1 MSQHNR
7 INEESLYKLMGD
19 IDPDI
24 IADAAKPVPLRQKRG
39 FKIAL
44 IAAVLAFCML
54 LTPVAGAF
62 ALAAIY
68 VRNSTTPGGDDEGT
82 TENDKTGIFSGGLVG
97 ELVGGVNWG
106 ALGDAIGKDGNVD
119 WGAVFD
125 ALQGKDPTSSE
136 TIGLVGYEAVK
147 QDDGSMK
154 IVHFTAPNNETVIEI
169 PETIAGTKVTAI
181 GAGAFCD
188 NNRITHVS
196 IPDTVTLIEH
206 NAFTNC
212 ANLLTVD
219 MSDYV
224 NEIGIGA
231 FEGCTSLTSVDL
243 PSSLRYI
250 GDNAFANCENLTGIS
265 IPDGITR
272 IPDYAFY
279 GTAITEVTIPYSV
292 QEIGY
297 YAFANCAELSTV
309 TFGSA
314 VAISYIFGVEYIGA
328 GAFEGTAISSITFPA
343 TLTDI
348 YDIDFKECMN
358 LESVIFEGNAPSV
371 HHVPSDDKSAPDN
384 KNAPDYTVYYMFSA
398 QGFSEPE
405 WNGYACKLL
414 EYQTDSYVKTTMQR
428 RYSLVPW
435 LRQEIIPDVTQPA
448 SQAVTVLDSYN
459 RYQAYADVLP
469 GTHYS
474 REYFQEYAIVLIKVK
489 HTSYEQV
496 TGLAGIGG
504 QLYTTGGIYYL
515 SLNPVVTM
523 EYTANDVDAP
533 GGNEALNDVRYTYV
547 VAEVRRSDIRT
558 DDVTRVGEVIVYD
571 KDTQSESVYHRGL
584 LDFMNDRNPKDGK

>member
-1 MSQHNR
+1 MRKDTR
-7 INEESLYKLMGD
+7 INEEALYELIGD

-39 FKIAL
+39 FKLAV

-68 VRNSTTPGGDDEGT
+68 VGSSTTPGGDNQGT

-136 TIGLVGYEAVK
+136 TIGIVGYEAVK
-147 QDDGSMK
+147 MDDGSMK

-169 PETIAGTKVTAI
+169 PENISGIKVTAI

-196 IPDTVTLIEH
+196 IPDTVTLIEN

-224 NEIGIGA
+224 NGIGIGA
-231 FEGCTSLTSVDL
+231 FEGCTSLTAIDL
-243 PSSLRYI
+243 PSTLQYI
-250 GDNAFANCENLTGIS
+250 GDNAFANCKNLTGIS

-279 GTAITEVTIPYSV
+279 GTAITEVTIPSSV
-292 QEIGY
+292 LEIGY
-297 YAFANCAELSTV
+297 YAFANCSELSTV

-358 LESVIFEGNAPSV
+358 LESVIFVGNAPYV

-384 KNAPDYTVYYMFSA
+384 KNAPDYTVYYMIGA
-398 QGFSEPE
+398 QGFAEPE

-523 EYTANDVDAP
+523 EYTATDVDSP
-533 GGNEALNDVRYTYV
+533 TGNENDVRYTYV

-571 KDTQSESVYHRGL
+571 RDTQSESVYHRGL

>member
-1 MSQHNR
+1 MKQDK
-7 INEESLYKLMGD
+7 LYELMGD
-19 IDPDI
+19 IDPEI

-39 FKIAL
+39 FKLAL

-68 VRNSTTPGGDDEGT
+68 IGSNATQGDEDT
-82 TENDKTGIFSGGLVG
+82 TEQGKDNILSGGLVG
-97 ELVGGVNWG
+97 ELIGGVNWG

-119 WGAVFD
+119 WGAIFD
-125 ALQGKDPTSSE
+125 VLQGKEPASSE
-136 TIGLVGYEAVK
+136 TIGIVSYEAVK
-147 QDDGSMK
+147 LDDGSMK

-169 PETIAGTKVTAI
+169 PENISGIKVTAI

-196 IPDTVTLIEH
+196 IPDTVTLIEN

-212 ANLLTVD
+212 SNLLTVD

-224 NEIGIGA
+224 TEIGIGA
-231 FEGCTSLTSVDL
+231 FEGCLSLTSIDL
-243 PSSLRYI
+243 PQTLQYI
-250 GDNAFANCENLTGIS
+250 GERAFAYCGNLTNIRIPEGIGY
-265 IPDGITR
+265 IPDK
-272 IPDYAFY
+272 AFCN
-279 GTAITEVTIPYSV
+279 TAITEITIPSSV
-292 QEIGY
+292 QTIGD
-297 YAFANCAELSTV
+297 YAFAWCTELGSV
-309 TFGSA
+309 TFET
-314 VAISYIFGVEYIGA
+314 AINSNAAGIKYIGA
-328 GAFEGTAISSITFPA
+328 SAFESTAITSITFPS
-343 TLTDI
+343 TLTDL

-358 LESVIFEGNAPSV
+358 LESVIFEGNAPTV
-371 HHVPSDDKSAPDN
+371 HKSPSADKSAPDN
-384 KNAPDYTVYYMFSA
+384 KNAPDYTVYYMMGS

-405 WNGYACKLL
+405 WNGYACRLL

-435 LRQEIIPDVTQPA
+435 LRVEIIPNVTHPA

-469 GTHYS
+469 GDHYNH
-474 REYFQEYAIVLIKVK
+474 EYFQEYAIVLVKVK
-489 HTSYEQV
+489 HTSDEHV

-504 QLYTTGGIYYL
+504 QLYTTGGIYYV
-515 SLNPVVTM
+515 SLNPVVKM
-523 EYTANDVDAP
+523 EYTATDVDAP
-533 GGNEALNDVRYTYV
+533 GGNENDVRYTYV

-558 DDVTRVGEVIVYD
+558 DNVSRVGEVIVYD

>member
-1 MSQHNR
+1 MKQDK
-7 INEESLYKLMGD
+7 LYELMGD

-39 FKIAL
+39 FKLAL
-44 IAAVLAFCML
+44 IAAVLAFCIL

-68 VRNSTTPGGDDEGT
+68 IGSNATQGDEDT
-82 TENDKTGIFSGGLVG
+82 TEQGKDNILSGGLVG
-97 ELVGGVNWG
+97 ELIGGVNWG
-106 ALGDAIGKDGNVD
+106 ALDEAIGKDGNVD
-119 WGAVFD
+119 WGAIFD
-125 ALQGKDPTSSE
+125 ALQGKDPASSE
-136 TIGLVGYEAVK
+136 TIGIVGYEAVK
-147 QDDGSMK
+147 LDDGSMK
-154 IVHFTAPNNETVIEI
+154 IVHFTTPNNETVIEI
-169 PETIAGTKVTAI
+169 PETISGAKVTAI
-181 GAGAFCD
+181 GKGAFSD
-188 NNRITHVS
+188 NGSVTHVS
-196 IPDTVTLIEH
+196 IPDTVTLIES

-212 ANLLTVD
+212 FNLLTVD

-224 NEIGIGA
+224 TEIGIGA
-231 FEGCTSLTSVDL
+231 FEGCLSLTSIDL
-243 PSSLRYI
+243 PQTLQYI
-250 GDNAFANCENLTGIS
+250 GERAFAYCGTLTNVRIPEGIGY
-265 IPDGITR
+265 IPDK
-272 IPDYAFY
+272 AFCN
-279 GTAITEVTIPYSV
+279 TAITEITIPSSV
-292 QEIGY
+292 QTIGD
-297 YAFANCAELSTV
+297 YAFAWCTELGSV
-309 TFGSA
+309 TFET
-314 VAISYIFGVEYIGA
+314 AINSNAAGIKYIGA
-328 GAFEGTAISSITFPA
+328 SAFESTAITSITFPY
-343 TLTDI
+343 TLTDL

-358 LESVIFEGNAPSV
+358 LESVIFEGNAPTV
-371 HHVPSDDKSAPDN
+371 HKSPSADKSAPDN
-384 KNAPDYTVYYMFSA
+384 KNAPDYTVYYMFGA

-405 WNGYACKLL
+405 WNGYACKPL

-469 GTHYS
+469 GDHYNH
-474 REYFQEYAIVLIKVK
+474 EYFQEYAIVLIKVK

-496 TGLAGIGG
+496 SGLAGIGG

-515 SLNPVVTM
+515 SLNPVVKM
-523 EYTANDVDAP
+523 EYTATDVDAP
-533 GGNEALNDVRYTYV
+533 GGNEITADDVHYTYI

>member
-1 MSQHNR
+1 MKQDK
-7 INEESLYKLMGD
+7 LYELMGD
-19 IDPDI
+19 IDPEI

-39 FKIAL
+39 IKLAL

-68 VRNSTTPGGDDEGT
+68 VSNNTAQGGDNDGT
-82 TENDKTGIFSGGLVG
+82 TEDDKTGILSGGLVG
-97 ELVGGVNWG
+97 ELFGGVNWG
-106 ALGDAIGKDGNVD
+106 AIGDAVGKDGNVN
-119 WGAVFD
+119 WGAIFD
-125 ALQGKDPTSSE
+125 VLQGKEPTSSE
-136 TIGLVGYEAVK
+136 TIGMVGYEAVK
-147 QDDGSMK
+147 LEDGSMK
-154 IVHFTAPNNETVIEI
+154 IVNFTTQSNETVIEI
-169 PETIAGTKVTAI
+169 PETISGAKVTAI
-181 GAGAFCD
+181 GKGAFSD
-188 NNRITHVS
+188 NGSVTHIS
-196 IPDTVTLIEH
+196 IPDTVTLIES

-212 ANLLTVD
+212 FNLLTVD

-224 NEIGIGA
+224 TEIGIGA
-231 FEGCTSLTSVDL
+231 FEGCLSLTSIDL
-243 PSSLRYI
+243 PQTLQYI
-250 GDNAFANCENLTGIS
+250 GERAFASCGNLTNIRIPEGIGY
-265 IPDGITR
+265 IPDK
-272 IPDYAFY
+272 AFCN
-279 GTAITEVTIPYSV
+279 TAITEITIPSSV
-292 QEIGY
+292 QTIGD
-297 YAFANCAELSTV
+297 YAFAWCTDLGSV
-309 TFGSA
+309 TFETATNSNAAG
-314 VAISYIFGVEYIGA
+314 IKYIGA
-328 GAFEGTAISSITFPA
+328 SAFESTAISTITFPS

-358 LESVIFEGNAPSV
+358 LESVIFEGNAPTV
-371 HHVPSDDKSAPDN
+371 HKQPNDDKSAPDN
-384 KNAPDYTVYYMFSA
+384 KNAPDYTVYYMLGA

-469 GTHYS
+469 GDHYNH
-474 REYFQEYAIVLIKVK
+474 EYFQEYAIVLIKVK

-515 SLNPVVTM
+515 SLNPVVYM
-523 EYTANDVDAP
+523 EYTATDVDSP
-533 GGNEALNDVRYTYV
+533 TGNENDVRYTYV

-558 DDVTRVGEVIVYD
+558 DNVSRVGEVIVYD